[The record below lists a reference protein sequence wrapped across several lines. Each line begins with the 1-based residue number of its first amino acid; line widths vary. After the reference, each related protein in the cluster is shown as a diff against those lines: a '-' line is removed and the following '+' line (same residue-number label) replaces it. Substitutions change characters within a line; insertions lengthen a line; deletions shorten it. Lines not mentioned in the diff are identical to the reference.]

1 MTIEYRAAELVGV
14 SYPKRQ
20 IDVIVMPYESPTMIR
35 EPGRSYTEVV
45 SKGAYGSGIAGRKD
59 IRVNRDH
66 DLARTCGRAVRFLT
80 ARDDGLVAELRMSKT
95 ELGEETLTLADEG
108 LLDASAGFS
117 LLADKQGRPVKDAEV
132 WEGRDRRRLNH
143 LFLHHVALTP
153 EPAYESAHV
162 LAVRS
167 EASDGSLR
175 PSERQRPNLES
186 LEVLRLVEMAAVID
200 RRYGVEQH

>member
-20 IDVIVMPYESPTMIR
+20 IDVVVMPYETPTQVAHA
-35 EPGRSYTEVV
+35 GRLITEVV
-45 SKGAYGSGIAGRKD
+45 SRGAYGAGIAGRKD

-66 DLARTCGRAVRFLT
+66 DVTRTCGRAIRFHPS
-80 ARDDGLVAELRMSKT
+80 RQDGLVAELRMSKT

-117 LLADKQGRPVKDAEV
+117 LLHDAAGKMAANAEV
-132 WEGRDRRRLNH
+132 WEARDRRRLNH
-143 LFLHHVALTP
+143 LYLHHVALTP
-153 EPAYESAHV
+153 EPAYETANV

-167 EASDGSLR
+167 GPAL
-175 PSERQRPNLES
+175 PERAAEGERPNLER
-186 LEVLRLVEMAAVID
+186 LEVLRLVEVAADMD
-200 RRYGVEQH
+200 RRYGLGQH